1 MVNLLHARVVFEHLN
16 IEHANCRIVAL
27 SHCRKLLPVAM
38 SPCRQ
43 QKSLLSFCHL
53 SSVITLYFRVLVISI
68 SDCIGISIA
77 YFVTSTA

>member
-27 SHCRKLLPVAM
+27 SQCRKLLPVAM

-43 QKSLLSFCHL
+43 TKFAFVIL
-53 SSVITLYFRVLVISI
+53 SSVIRKCTFEYWKSAYLTVLKISN
-68 SDCIGISIA
+68 A
-77 YFVTSTA
+77 YCVTSTA

>member
-27 SHCRKLLPVAM
+27 SQIASCRHVAV
-38 SPCRQ
+38 SPA
-43 QKSLLSFCHL
+43 KIAFVIL

-68 SDCIGISIA
+68 SDCIGISVA
-77 YFVTSTA
+77 YCVTSYA